1 MFLRTFTQ
9 NAGHVISVN
18 QPLRGIV
25 GSVAAMIR
33 MGESRKRALQSYVD
47 RLLKLIE
54 FNVATEDDFIQVAQ
68 SFEASRK
75 KWQQAEK
82 ELRQRQ
88 ESFLR
93 CEIERSALQ
102 VKLKHARNQVDVEMK
117 RRQRAET
124 ELQTVERQMQ
134 LIGELIQSDGQP
146 PVPITDSVLAFFGGR
161 RSNTAARSVGNRLS
175 MVDESCGSFLSDISY
190 DQTEDD
196 LDLDELSVRPVK
208 LKPRERRRSSLAP
221 LIAPFVRKPRP
232 SLTAA
237 IVNENIK
244 EAIIARTSM
253 LFTDSGPVHAT
264 STVESVPRRR
274 SRKSRAFSCMQD
286 QTSGL
291 PQINEADLETEP
303 ELPRSNHEAQVH
315 VFLSKTMIRAEQCYV
330 CGQKTR
336 FGKMSL
342 KCRNCRIL
350 IHPECRDFCSKL
362 CPSISLPSQNTAPKK
377 GQVLL
382 TDFAPATPPMVPSL
396 VIQCV
401 NEIEKRGLNERGLY
415 RVSGGERLVKELKHK
430 LLYGKFKSQ
439 QLAKDDIHAVCS
451 VLKDFL
457 RNLSEPLLTF
467 SLHSQFLDAADILN
481 ESDSRCEIC
490 LAVQELPPAN
500 RDTLAFLILHL
511 YRVMRSPECKMD
523 KMNLSRVFG
532 PTIVG
537 HAVPDPSPLVI
548 MQDTPRQAKVMF
560 LLLSLPSG
568 FWNQFLSNNQENQN
582 RDSVTVAQERLFHPL
597 TSPEITTSP
606 AVPLKPKAQSPY
618 STESTSK
625 SELPKKPGRFF
636 TSPNAV
642 TG

>member
-1 MFLRTFTQ
+1 
-9 NAGHVISVN
+9 
-18 QPLRGIV
+18 
-25 GSVAAMIR
+25 
-33 MGESRKRALQSYVD
+33 MGESQKRALQSYID
-47 RLLKLIE
+47 RLLQLIE
-54 FNVATEDDFIQVAQ
+54 FNAATEEDFIQVAQ

-82 ELRQRQ
+82 LLRDKQ
-88 ESFLR
+88 ESLLR

-134 LIGELIQSDGQP
+134 LIGELIQSDSQSA
-146 PVPITDSVLAFFGGR
+146 VPLSDSVMAFFGGG
-161 RSNTAARSVGNRLS
+161 RSNTAAHGVGTRMS

-190 DQTEDD
+190 DQTDDD
-196 LDLDELSVRPVK
+196 LDLEELSGRPVK

-221 LIAPFVRKPRP
+221 LIAPFMKKPRP

-237 IVNENIK
+237 LVNENIK
-244 EAIIARTSM
+244 EAIIAKTTV
-253 LFTDSGPVHAT
+253 LITDSGPVHT
-264 STVESVPRRR
+264 SSIIEPVPRRR
-274 SRKSRAFSCMQD
+274 SRKSRGFSSVQD
-286 QTSGL
+286 QNVL
-291 PQINEADLETEP
+291 PQINEADQEIE
-303 ELPRSNHEAQVH
+303 HEIPQPNNPAQAH
-315 VFLSKTMIRAEQCYV
+315 VFLSKTMIRAEQCSA

-350 IHPECRDFCSKL
+350 IHPECRDLCSKL
-362 CPSISLPSQNTAPKK
+362 CPSTSLPSQNTVLKK

-382 TDFAPATPPMVPSL
+382 SDFAPVTPPMVPGL

-415 RVSGGERLVKELKHK
+415 RISGGDRLVKELKHK
-430 LLYGKFKSQ
+430 LLYGKVKSQ
-439 QLAKDDIHAVCS
+439 QMAKEDIHAVCS

-467 SLHSQFLDAADILN
+467 ALHPQFLDAADILN
-481 ESDSRCEIC
+481 ESDSKCEMC
-490 LAVQELPPAN
+490 QAVQELPPAN

-511 YRVMRSPECKMD
+511 YRVMRSPDCHMD

-537 HAVPDPSPLVI
+537 HSVPDPSPLVI
-548 MQDTPRQAKVMF
+548 MQDTPRQAKVMS

-568 FWNQFLSNNQENQN
+568 FWNQFLSNNQENQKC
-582 RDSVTVAQERLFHPL
+582 DSVSTAQERLFRPL
-597 TSPEITTSP
+597 TSPEITNTL
-606 AVPLKPKAQSPY
+606 ALPLKPKAKSPFL
-618 STESTSK
+618 TDSTSR

-636 TSPNAV
+636 TSPNA
-642 TG
+642 